1 MLGAGSGGI
10 PGIDVGVGGIVA
22 ADVDDGGY
30 LRLNVDELGP
40 FVGPGMGGIEL
51 VGGTGPSG

>member
-1 MLGAGSGGI
+1 M

-22 ADVDDGGY
+22 AGVEEGY
-30 LRLNVDELGP
+30 RRLNVDELGP
-40 FVGPGMGGIEL
+40 FVGPGMGGTAL